1 MLDAMHLAALHLVH
15 FKNYTTQKLELSPQL
30 NCFVGDNGM
39 GKTNLLDAIHYLCMC
54 KSHFGLLDRQVVQH
68 EADFFRIE
76 GQFERADRQETIVC
90 TYAPKARK
98 TLSRNRVPYTRLADH
113 VGLLPLIMIAP
124 DDTLLITGG
133 SEHRRQFLDILLVQY
148 DPTYLR
154 QRMAYNKV
162 LQQRNAFLKS
172 FRHPSEIDTTLLEVY
187 NRQLLG
193 PAAYLHQ
200 QRAAMVERLIPLFQT
215 YYKVISGDK
224 EQVDLHYQSQL
235 NEGDLAHLF
244 AESQEKDLWLQ
255 RTTKGIHKD
264 ELKLLINGHAVKK
277 FASQGQLKSYLLA
290 LKLAQYEL
298 LRQHCA
304 LSPILLLDDI
314 FDKLDRKRVEQ
325 LLQLLIEREFGQIF
339 LTDTHQDRV
348 ATIVQCLNAPFK
360 QFKVGQ
366 GTLVEQPM
374 TAD

>member
-1 MLDAMHLAALHLVH
+1 MHLERLHLVH
-15 FKNYTTQKLELSPQL
+15 FKNYTEQKLELSPQL

-76 GQFERADRQETIVC
+76 GLFERGGKAETIVC
-90 TYAPKARK
+90 TYAPRARK
-98 TLSRNRVPYTRLADH
+98 ILSRNRVPYTRLADH
-113 VGLLPLIMIAP
+113 IGLLPLIMIAP
-124 DDTLLITGG
+124 DDTLLITEG

-148 DPTYLR
+148 DPIYLR
-154 QRMAYNKV
+154 QLMAYNKV

-172 FRHPSEIDTTLLEVY
+172 FRHPLEVDTTLLEVY
-187 NRQLLG
+187 NRQLLA
-193 PAAYLHQ
+193 PAAYLYE
-200 QRAAMVERLIPLFQT
+200 QRQAMVERLIPLFQT
-215 YYKVISGDK
+215 YYKAISGDK
-224 EQVDLHYQSQL
+224 EQVSMAYQSH
-235 NEGDLAHLF
+235 LAEQPLDILF

-264 ELKLLINGHAVKK
+264 DLRLLINGYAVKR

-304 LSPILLLDDI
+304 MPPILLLDDI
-314 FDKLDRKRVEQ
+314 FDKLDQQRVKQ

-348 ATIVQCLNAPFK
+348 ASIVQQLQADFK
-360 QFKVGQ
+360 QFGVVNGHVQ
-366 GTLVEQPM
+366 AATL
-374 TAD
+374 